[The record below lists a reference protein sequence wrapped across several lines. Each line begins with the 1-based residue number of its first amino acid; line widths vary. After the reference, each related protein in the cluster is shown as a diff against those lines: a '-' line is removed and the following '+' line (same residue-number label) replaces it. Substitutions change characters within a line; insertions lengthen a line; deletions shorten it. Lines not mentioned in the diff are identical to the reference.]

1 MSFKEKKVRGRTEKN
16 VQNLAVLIYSVFVGF
31 DKIRDLSAQKSWHVY
46 LRSNLNKGVFRHNKV
61 WSLSFIDWMEPIQ
74 NVCWIDIL

>member
-1 MSFKEKKVRGRTEKN
+1 MQPMSFKEKKVRGRTEKN

-46 LRSNLNKGVFRHNKV
+46 LRSNLNKGVLRHNKV
-61 WSLSFIDWMEPIQ
+61 
-74 NVCWIDIL
+74 